1 MSEVLQE
8 LSTAT
13 LKAGGGDAGSAA
25 LRTVT
30 GSKQMSARG
39 EAVSST
45 WGTQEKWIEGPY
57 FFYQHLKLEAAST
70 HARRAGKTAPNSWL
84 PALCSCTS
92 TLKLMGYWSTS
103 EFISKAATQHLGSG
117 IPWPFGLPSGTYSAM
132 QLPSHRGLKMLSCGT
147 SGDEMLTAFEI
158 PNVAVSNWTF

>member
-1 MSEVLQE
+1 
-8 LSTAT
+8 
-13 LKAGGGDAGSAA
+13 
-25 LRTVT
+25 
-30 GSKQMSARG
+30 
-39 EAVSST
+39 
-45 WGTQEKWIEGPY
+45 
-57 FFYQHLKLEAAST
+57 
-70 HARRAGKTAPNSWL
+70 
-84 PALCSCTS
+84 
-92 TLKLMGYWSTS
+92 MGYWSTS